1 MKWAV
6 ISDCTP
12 PNVLGSAVATNAAME
27 GVFSALVGGPLVG
40 YLSQEMFGYTL
51 PPLGTAVADM
61 DPAVR
66 TANAGALGLG
76 QALFYIAATP
86 WTLCFMLYT
95 LIHWTYPRDCTRAE
109 ALAAT
114 MRQCT

>member
-1 MKWAV
+1 M
-6 ISDCTP
+6 
-12 PNVLGSAVATNAAME
+12 
-27 GVFSALVGGPLVG
+27 
-40 YLSQEMFGYTL
+40 
-51 PPLGTAVADM
+51 
-61 DPAVR
+61 R

-76 QALFYIAATP
+76 QALFYIDIAATP